1 MRIEE
6 NESLRM
12 EIVNSLVRSEF
23 KDDNTYEGA
32 KYIVNKVLEILKR
45 PEFAA
50 TETNLE
56 HFKHELKVIFANFP
70 DHPEEMYNRIERE
83 LDHDIKYNPNLV
95 YTSLIVEWMAEPY
108 VEPKQPFELT
118 LAEHEVLSSA
128 HPDYPIG
135 DISTLSKLKY
145 DYGWFKGIDT
155 SLKPREILDFC
166 ILSDAKEEK
175 SDENN

>member
-70 DHPEEMYNRIERE
+70 DRPRDMFLRIERE
-83 LDHDIKYNPNLV
+83 LDHDIKYNPNLL

-108 VEPKQPFELT
+108 VEPKRQAFELT
-118 LAEHEVLSSA
+118 LAEHEVLSSV
-128 HPDYPIG
+128 HNHLPIK
-135 DISTLSKLKY
+135 DVPVLAKLINN
-145 DYGWFKGIDT
+145 YGWFKDIDT
-155 SLKPREILDFC
+155 SLKPSEILDFC
-166 ILSDAKEEK
+166 ILSNEKKEK
-175 SDENN
+175 

>member
-70 DHPEEMYNRIERE
+70 DHPEKMYNRIERE
-83 LDHDIKYNPNLV
+83 LDHDIKYNPNLL

-108 VEPKQPFELT
+108 VEPKRQAFELT

-128 HPDYPIG
+128 HNHLPIK
-135 DISTLSKLKY
+135 DVPVLAKLINN
-145 DYGWFKGIDT
+145 YGWFKDIDT
-155 SLKPREILDFC
+155 SLKPSEILDFC
-166 ILSDAKEEK
+166 ILSNEKKEK
-175 SDENN
+175 SDD